1 MPTLHNET
9 FKLRHY
15 EWRVSLTVAGS
26 WLILPSNHHPRHLR
40 FGLIGPN
47 LRK

>member
-15 EWRVSLTVAGS
+15 RVAGFLAVAGS